1 MCLIIAKLLKPK
13 LPKTR
18 DDEKD
23 ENSKQPLSGESQIWP
38 YCTPQYLHIFYT
50 PTNPTYNPMWKIT
63 EVCWLLQ
70 ELFSL
75 PMVTYHAPA
84 CQTALQLFLFFTQ
97 PFGALSLW
105 IASTLSPSSI
115 WSLRSLL
122 SPGFVVS
129 NIGQIVSLLAKPL
142 GSLVSLGSL
151 ISLVSCSKCTLVPER
166 VNVLVISFSDH
177 SHLK

>member
-63 EVCWLLQ
+63 EVCWLLL

-75 PMVTYHAPA
+75 PCACMSDSIATFSLFYSAFWCTVTLDSLHTITIINMIPTFAS
-84 CQTALQLFLFFTQ
+84 FTR
-97 PFGALSLW
+97 FCCFKYWSNSFTTCKTTRLS
-105 IASTLSPSSI
+105 SFT
-115 WSLRSLL
+115 R
-122 SPGFVVS
+122 F
-129 NIGQIVSLLAKPL
+129 
-142 GSLVSLGSL
+142 
-151 ISLVSCSKCTLVPER
+151 TYF
-166 VNVLVISFSDH
+166 ISFMF
-177 SHLK
+177 